1 MKDLR
6 LGNENQNLAFKN
18 FIPVEINKTTKKI
31 NKTIIII
38 IFLIIIS
45 SISILLNLL
54 NFIGNNNTNPESLDN
69 TNISEKLIHKSQ
81 KVNDFLSDLNS
92 ILDKKNILLKEI
104 MSKHTTFRLG
114 GPAKYFIKPKT
125 IEEIVKIINLC
136 KKYNIQ
142 YFILGNGSNLL
153 VSDDGYDGV
162 IIHIHE
168 DNFGNFEVI
177 KNTENNY
184 TLKVGGGI
192 LMKTLAIKAC
202 LLSLEGLEDI
212 IDIPGTVGGGII
224 MNASFRG
231 RGLRIPLSKVKV
243 ITPEGNII
251 ELTKEECG
259 LRHRWSI
266 LKDNKYL
273 VIEASFNLVKGDKMI
288 IQKTLTTNTMLRYK
302 KQPMYFGSAGCF
314 FAWNHSRHGGQY
326 EKYKE
331 LGIVGYKAGD
341 AMIYTDNI
349 AFIVNLGNAKSS
361 EVYSIVTYIEKLMK
375 DKYKIN
381 TEREVIVIGSFI

>member
-18 FIPVEINKTTKKI
+18 FIPAEINKTTKKI

-136 KKYNIQ
+136 KKYNIL
-142 YFILGNGSNLL
+142 Y
-153 VSDDGYDGV
+153 
-162 IIHIHE
+162 
-168 DNFGNFEVI
+168 
-177 KNTENNY
+177 
-184 TLKVGGGI
+184 
-192 LMKTLAIKAC
+192 
-202 LLSLEGLEDI
+202 
-212 IDIPGTVGGGII
+212 
-224 MNASFRG
+224 
-231 RGLRIPLSKVKV
+231 
-243 ITPEGNII
+243 
-251 ELTKEECG
+251 
-259 LRHRWSI
+259 
-266 LKDNKYL
+266 
-273 VIEASFNLVKGDKMI
+273 
-288 IQKTLTTNTMLRYK
+288 
-302 KQPMYFGSAGCF
+302 
-314 FAWNHSRHGGQY
+314 
-326 EKYKE
+326 
-331 LGIVGYKAGD
+331 
-341 AMIYTDNI
+341 
-349 AFIVNLGNAKSS
+349 
-361 EVYSIVTYIEKLMK
+361 
-375 DKYKIN
+375 
-381 TEREVIVIGSFI
+381 